1 MSQIAVV
8 RLAPGQ
14 AGYYDELSGVYL
26 TAGKRT
32 AAIPSGT
39 NCAQLRRSVRM
50 GTIILQSGT
59 LGGDIPEV
67 RIMEHEGKYY
77 LVPNT
82 EEVNKPVYGNAP
94 DIPVADESEATPD
107 EVSGPTDEE
116 LLAADAEEN
125 KENEENK
132 EPEDTRDLSYE
143 INADQYTD
151 AKKAIISYKVGADV
165 TGLYY
170 VIGEE
175 GEKVEIKKF
184 TARTKKR
191 EGVFEIPATAETQI
205 VNIFINE
212 LEESVQAVIVNPVA
226 E

>member
-82 EEVNKPVYGNAP
+82 EEVNKPVYANT
-94 DIPVADESEATPD
+94 IPVADESEATPD

-116 LLAADAEEN
+116 LLAADAENTET
-125 KENEENK
+125 EE
-132 EPEDTRDLSYE
+132 EDARDLTCE
-143 INADQYTD
+143 INADQSID
-151 AKKAIISYKVGADV
+151 AKKAIISYKVGTDV

-175 GEKVEIKKF
+175 GEKVEVKKF
-184 TARTKKR
+184 TARSKKR
-191 EGVFEIPATAETQI
+191 DGVFEIPATAEMQV

-212 LEESVQAVIVNPVA
+212 LEESVQAVIVNPVT

>member
-50 GTIILQSGT
+50 GTIILESGT

-82 EEVNKPVYGNAP
+82 EEVNKPVYANT
-94 DIPVADESEATPD
+94 IPVVDESEATPD

-116 LLAADAEEN
+116 LLAADAENTET
-125 KENEENK
+125 EE
-132 EPEDTRDLSYE
+132 EDTRDLTCE
-143 INADQYTD
+143 INADQSTD

-175 GEKVEIKKF
+175 GEKVEVKKF
-184 TARTKKR
+184 TARSKKR
-191 EGVFEIPATAETQI
+191 DGVFEIPATAEMQV

-212 LEESVQAVIVNPVA
+212 LEESVQAVIVNPVT

>member
-82 EEVNKPVYGNAP
+82 EEINKPVYANT
-94 DIPVADESEATPD
+94 IPVADESEATPD

-116 LLAADAEEN
+116 LLAADAENTET
-125 KENEENK
+125 EE
-132 EPEDTRDLSYE
+132 EDARDLTCE
-143 INADQYTD
+143 INAGQSTD
-151 AKKAIISYKVGADV
+151 AKKAIISYKVGTDV

-175 GEKVEIKKF
+175 GEKVEVKKF
-184 TARTKKR
+184 TARSKKR
-191 EGVFEIPATAETQI
+191 DGVFEIPATAEMQV

-212 LEESVQAVIVNPVA
+212 LEESVQAVIVNPVT

>member
-82 EEVNKPVYGNAP
+82 EEINKPVYANT
-94 DIPVADESEATPD
+94 IPVADESEATPD

-116 LLAADAEEN
+116 LLATDAENTET
-125 KENEENK
+125 EE
-132 EPEDTRDLSYE
+132 EDARDLTCE
-143 INADQYTD
+143 INADQSTD
-151 AKKAIISYKVGADV
+151 VKKAIISYKVGTDV

-175 GEKVEIKKF
+175 GEKVEVKKF
-184 TARTKKR
+184 TARSKKR
-191 EGVFEIPATAETQI
+191 DGVFEIPATAEMQV

-212 LEESVQAVIVNPVA
+212 LEESVQAVIVNPVT

>member
-82 EEVNKPVYGNAP
+82 EEINKPVYANT
-94 DIPVADESEATPD
+94 IPVADESEATPD

-116 LLAADAEEN
+116 LLADDAENTET
-125 KENEENK
+125 EE
-132 EPEDTRDLSYE
+132 EDTHDLTCE
-143 INADQYTD
+143 INADQSTD

-175 GEKVEIKKF
+175 GEKVEVKKF
-184 TARTKKR
+184 TARSKKR
-191 EGVFEIPATAETQI
+191 DGVFEIPATAEMQV

-212 LEESVQAVIVNPVA
+212 LEESVQAVIVNPVT

>member
-82 EEVNKPVYGNAP
+82 EEVNKPVYANT
-94 DIPVADESEATPD
+94 IPVVDESEATSD

-116 LLAADAEEN
+116 LAAADAEIS
-125 KENEENK
+125 KEENK

-143 INADQYTD
+143 INADQSTD

-191 EGVFEIPATAETQI
+191 EGVFEIPATAEMQI

>member
-1 MSQIAVV
+1 MSQIALV

-82 EEVNKPVYGNAP
+82 EEINKPVYANTV
-94 DIPVADESEATPD
+94 PVVDESEATPD

-116 LLAADAEEN
+116 LLAADAENTET
-125 KENEENK
+125 EE
-132 EPEDTRDLSYE
+132 EDTRDLTCE
-143 INADQYTD
+143 INADQSTD
-151 AKKAIISYKVGADV
+151 SKKAIISYKVGTDV

-175 GEKVEIKKF
+175 GEKVEVKKF
-184 TARTKKR
+184 TARSKKR
-191 EGVFEIPATAETQI
+191 DGIFEIPATAEMQV

-212 LEESVQAVIVNPVA
+212 LEESIQAVIVNPVT

>member
-8 RLAPGQ
+8 CLAPGQ

-82 EEVNKPVYGNAP
+82 EEINKPVYANT
-94 DIPVADESEATPD
+94 IPVVDESEATPD

-116 LLAADAEEN
+116 LLAADAENTET
-125 KENEENK
+125 EE
-132 EPEDTRDLSYE
+132 EDTRDLTCE
-143 INADQYTD
+143 INADQSTD
-151 AKKAIISYKVGADV
+151 AKKAIISYKVGTDV

-175 GEKVEIKKF
+175 GEKVEVKKF
-184 TARTKKR
+184 TARSKKR
-191 EGVFEIPATAETQI
+191 DGVFEIPATDEMQV

-212 LEESVQAVIVNPVA
+212 LEESVQAVIVNPVT

>member
-82 EEVNKPVYGNAP
+82 EEINKPVYANT
-94 DIPVADESEATPD
+94 IPVADESEATPD

-116 LLAADAEEN
+116 LLADDAENTET
-125 KENEENK
+125 EE
-132 EPEDTRDLSYE
+132 EDTRDLTCE
-143 INADQYTD
+143 INADQSTD

-175 GEKVEIKKF
+175 GEKVEVKKF
-184 TARTKKR
+184 TARSKKR
-191 EGVFEIPATAETQI
+191 DGVFEIPATAEMQV
-205 VNIFINE
+205 VNI
-212 LEESVQAVIVNPVA
+212 LDRKSVV
-226 E
+226 

>member
-82 EEVNKPVYGNAP
+82 EEINKPVYANT
-94 DIPVADESEATPD
+94 IPVADESEATPD

-116 LLAADAEEN
+116 LLANDAENTET
-125 KENEENK
+125 EE
-132 EPEDTRDLSYE
+132 EDTRDLTCE
-143 INADQYTD
+143 INADQSTD

-170 VIGEE
+170 VIGKE
-175 GEKVEIKKF
+175 GEKVEVKKF
-184 TARTKKR
+184 TARSKKR
-191 EGVFEIPATAETQI
+191 DGVFEIPATAEMQV

-212 LEESVQAVIVNPVA
+212 LEESVQAVIVNPVT

>member
-82 EEVNKPVYGNAP
+82 EEVNKPVYANT
-94 DIPVADESEATPD
+94 IPAVDESEATPD

-116 LLAADAEEN
+116 LLAADAVDAEN
-125 KENEENK
+125 TETE
-132 EPEDTRDLSYE
+132 EDTRDLTCE
-143 INADQYTD
+143 INADQSTD

-175 GEKVEIKKF
+175 GEKVEVKKF
-184 TARTKKR
+184 TARSKKR
-191 EGVFEIPATAETQI
+191 DGVFEIPATAEMQV

-212 LEESVQAVIVNPVA
+212 LEESVQAVIVNPVT

>member
-82 EEVNKPVYGNAP
+82 EEVNKPVYANT
-94 DIPVADESEATPD
+94 IPVVDESEATPD

-116 LLAADAEEN
+116 LLAADAENTET
-125 KENEENK
+125 EE
-132 EPEDTRDLSYE
+132 EDTRDLTCE
-143 INADQYTD
+143 INADQSTD
-151 AKKAIISYKVGADV
+151 AKKAIISYKVGANV

-175 GEKVEIKKF
+175 GEKVEVKKF
-184 TARTKKR
+184 TARSKKR
-191 EGVFEIPATAETQI
+191 DGVFEIPATAEMQV

-212 LEESVQAVIVNPVA
+212 LEESVQAVIVNPVT

>member
-82 EEVNKPVYGNAP
+82 EEINKPVYANT
-94 DIPVADESEATPD
+94 IPVADESEATPD

-116 LLAADAEEN
+116 LLADDAENTET
-125 KENEENK
+125 EE
-132 EPEDTRDLSYE
+132 EDTRDLTCE
-143 INADQYTD
+143 INADQSTD

-175 GEKVEIKKF
+175 GEKVEVKKF
-184 TARTKKR
+184 TARSKKR
-191 EGVFEIPATAETQI
+191 DGVFEIPATAEMQV

-212 LEESVQAVIVNPVA
+212 LEESVQAVIVNPVT

>member
-50 GTIILQSGT
+50 GTIILESGT

-67 RIMEHEGKYY
+67 RIMEHKGKYY

-82 EEVNKPVYGNAP
+82 EEVNKPVYANT
-94 DIPVADESEATPD
+94 IPVVDESEATPD

-116 LLAADAEEN
+116 LLAADAENTET
-125 KENEENK
+125 EE
-132 EPEDTRDLSYE
+132 EDTRNLTCE
-143 INADQYTD
+143 INADQSTD
-151 AKKAIISYKVGADV
+151 AKKAIISYKVGTDV

-175 GEKVEIKKF
+175 GEKVEVKKF
-184 TARTKKR
+184 TARSKKR
-191 EGVFEIPATAETQI
+191 DGVFEIPATAEMQV

-212 LEESVQAVIVNPVA
+212 LEESVQAVIVNPVT

>member
-82 EEVNKPVYGNAP
+82 EEINKPVYSNT
-94 DIPVADESEATPD
+94 IPVADESEATPD

-116 LLAADAEEN
+116 LLADNAENTET
-125 KENEENK
+125 EE
-132 EPEDTRDLSYE
+132 EDTRDLTCE
-143 INADQYTD
+143 INADQSTD

-175 GEKVEIKKF
+175 GEKVEVKKF
-184 TARTKKR
+184 TARSKKR
-191 EGVFEIPATAETQI
+191 DGVFEIPATAEMQV

-212 LEESVQAVIVNPVA
+212 LEESVQAVIVNPVT

>member
-82 EEVNKPVYGNAP
+82 EEINKPVYANT
-94 DIPVADESEATPD
+94 IPVADESEATPD

-116 LLAADAEEN
+116 LLADDAENTET
-125 KENEENK
+125 EE
-132 EPEDTRDLSYE
+132 EDTRDLTCE
-143 INADQYTD
+143 INADQSTD

-175 GEKVEIKKF
+175 GEKVEVKKF
-184 TARTKKR
+184 TARSKKR
-191 EGVFEIPATAETQI
+191 DGVFKIPATAEMQV

-212 LEESVQAVIVNPVA
+212 LEESVQAVIVNPVT

>member
-26 TAGKRT
+26 TAGNRT

-82 EEVNKPVYGNAP
+82 EEVNKPVYVNT
-94 DIPVADESEATPD
+94 IPAVDESEATPD

-116 LLAADAEEN
+116 LLAADAENAET
-125 KENEENK
+125 EE
-132 EPEDTRDLSYE
+132 EDTRDLTCE
-143 INADQYTD
+143 INADQSTD

-175 GEKVEIKKF
+175 GEKVEVKKF
-184 TARTKKR
+184 TARSKKR
-191 EGVFEIPATAETQI
+191 DGVFEIPATAEMQV

-212 LEESVQAVIVNPVA
+212 LEESVQAVIVNPVT

>member
-32 AAIPSGT
+32 VAIPSGT

-50 GTIILQSGT
+50 GTIILESGT

-82 EEVNKPVYGNAP
+82 EEVNKPVYANT
-94 DIPVADESEATPD
+94 IPVADESEATPD

-116 LLAADAEEN
+116 LLAADAENTET
-125 KENEENK
+125 EE
-132 EPEDTRDLSYE
+132 EDARDLTCE
-143 INADQYTD
+143 INADQSTD
-151 AKKAIISYKVGADV
+151 AKKAIISYKVGTDV

-170 VIGEE
+170 IIGEE
-175 GEKVEIKKF
+175 GEKVEVKKF
-184 TARTKKR
+184 TARSKKR
-191 EGVFEIPATAETQI
+191 DGVFEIPATAEMQV

-212 LEESVQAVIVNPVA
+212 LEESVQAVIVNPVT

>member
-50 GTIILQSGT
+50 GTIILESGT

-82 EEVNKPVYGNAP
+82 EEVNKPVYANT
-94 DIPVADESEATPD
+94 IPVADESEATPD

-116 LLAADAEEN
+116 LLAADAENTET
-125 KENEENK
+125 EE
-132 EPEDTRDLSYE
+132 EDTRDLTCE
-143 INADQYTD
+143 INADQSTD

-175 GEKVEIKKF
+175 GEKVEVKKF
-184 TARTKKR
+184 TARSKKR
-191 EGVFEIPATAETQI
+191 DGVFEIPATAEMQV

-212 LEESVQAVIVNPVA
+212 LEESVQAVIVNPLT

>member
-39 NCAQLRRSVRM
+39 NCAQLRCSVRM

-82 EEVNKPVYGNAP
+82 EEVNKPVYANTM
-94 DIPVADESEATPD
+94 PVVDESKATPD

-116 LLAADAEEN
+116 LAAADAEAN
-125 KENEENK
+125 KEENK

-143 INADQYTD
+143 INADQSTD

-191 EGVFEIPATAETQI
+191 EGVFEVPATAEMQI

>member
-82 EEVNKPVYGNAP
+82 EEVNKPVYANT
-94 DIPVADESEATPD
+94 IPVADESEATPD

-116 LLAADAEEN
+116 LLAADAENTET
-125 KENEENK
+125 EE
-132 EPEDTRDLSYE
+132 EDTRDLTCE
-143 INADQYTD
+143 INADQSTD

-175 GEKVEIKKF
+175 GEKVEVKKF
-184 TARTKKR
+184 TARSKKR
-191 EGVFEIPATAETQI
+191 DGVFEIPATAEMQV

-212 LEESVQAVIVNPVA
+212 LEESVQAVIVNPVT

>member
-82 EEVNKPVYGNAP
+82 EEVNKPIYANT
-94 DIPVADESEATPD
+94 IPVADESEATPD

-116 LLAADAEEN
+116 LLAADAENTET
-125 KENEENK
+125 EE
-132 EPEDTRDLSYE
+132 EDTRDLTCE
-143 INADQYTD
+143 INADQSTD

-175 GEKVEIKKF
+175 GEKVEVKKF
-184 TARTKKR
+184 TARSKKR
-191 EGVFEIPATAETQI
+191 DGVFEIPATAEMQV

-212 LEESVQAVIVNPVA
+212 LEESVQAVIVNPVT

>member
-82 EEVNKPVYGNAP
+82 EEVNKPVYANT
-94 DIPVADESEATPD
+94 IPVVDESEATPD
-107 EVSGPTDEE
+107 EVSGPTDKE
-116 LLAADAEEN
+116 LLTADAENTET
-125 KENEENK
+125 EE
-132 EPEDTRDLSYE
+132 EDTRDLTCE
-143 INADQYTD
+143 INADQSTD

-175 GEKVEIKKF
+175 GEKVEVKKF
-184 TARTKKR
+184 TARSKKR
-191 EGVFEIPATAETQI
+191 DGVFEIPATAEMQI

-212 LEESVQAVIVNPVA
+212 LEESVQAVIVNPVT

>member
-50 GTIILQSGT
+50 GIIILQSGT

-82 EEVNKPVYGNAP
+82 EEVNKPVYANT
-94 DIPVADESEATPD
+94 IPVVDESEATPD

-116 LLAADAEEN
+116 LLADDAENTET
-125 KENEENK
+125 EE
-132 EPEDTRDLSYE
+132 EDTRDLTCE
-143 INADQYTD
+143 INADQSTD

-175 GEKVEIKKF
+175 GEKVEVKKF
-184 TARTKKR
+184 TARSKKR
-191 EGVFEIPATAETQI
+191 DGVFEIPATAEMQV

-212 LEESVQAVIVNPVA
+212 LEESVQAVIVNPVT

>member
-82 EEVNKPVYGNAP
+82 EEVNKPVYANT
-94 DIPVADESEATPD
+94 IPVVDESEATPD

-116 LLAADAEEN
+116 LLAADAENTET
-125 KENEENK
+125 EE
-132 EPEDTRDLSYE
+132 EDTRDLTCE
-143 INADQYTD
+143 INADQSTD

-175 GEKVEIKKF
+175 GEKVEVKKF
-184 TARTKKR
+184 TARSKKR
-191 EGVFEIPATAETQI
+191 DGVFEILATAEMQV

-212 LEESVQAVIVNPVA
+212 LEESVQAVIVNPVT

>member
-82 EEVNKPVYGNAP
+82 EEINKPVYANT
-94 DIPVADESEATPD
+94 IPVADESEATPD

-116 LLAADAEEN
+116 LLAADADNTETEE
-125 KENEENK
+125 
-132 EPEDTRDLSYE
+132 EDTRDLTCE
-143 INADQYTD
+143 INADQSTD
-151 AKKAIISYKVGADV
+151 AKKAIISYKVGTDV

-175 GEKVEIKKF
+175 GEKVEVKKF
-184 TARTKKR
+184 TARSKKR
-191 EGVFEIPATAETQI
+191 DGVFEIPATAEMQV

-212 LEESVQAVIVNPVA
+212 LEESVQAVIVNPVT

>member
-50 GTIILQSGT
+50 GTIILESGT

-82 EEVNKPVYGNAP
+82 EEVNKPVYANT
-94 DIPVADESEATPD
+94 IPVVDESEATPD

-116 LLAADAEEN
+116 LLAADAENTET
-125 KENEENK
+125 EE
-132 EPEDTRDLSYE
+132 EDTRDLTCE
-143 INADQYTD
+143 INADQSTD
-151 AKKAIISYKVGADV
+151 AKKAIISYKVGTDV

-175 GEKVEIKKF
+175 GEKVEVKKF
-184 TARTKKR
+184 TARSKKR
-191 EGVFEIPATAETQI
+191 DGVFEIPATTEMQV

-212 LEESVQAVIVNPVA
+212 LEESVQAVIVNPVT

>member
-82 EEVNKPVYGNAP
+82 EEVNKPIYANT
-94 DIPVADESEATPD
+94 IPVANESEATPD

-116 LLAADAEEN
+116 LLAADAEN
-125 KENEENK
+125 TKTEE
-132 EPEDTRDLSYE
+132 EDTRDLTCE
-143 INADQYTD
+143 INADQSTD

-175 GEKVEIKKF
+175 GEKVEVKKF
-184 TARTKKR
+184 TARSKKR
-191 EGVFEIPATAETQI
+191 DGVFEIPATAEMQV

-212 LEESVQAVIVNPVA
+212 LEESVQAVIVNPVT

>member
-82 EEVNKPVYGNAP
+82 EEVNKPVYANT
-94 DIPVADESEATPD
+94 IPVVDESEATPD

-116 LLAADAEEN
+116 LLAADAENTEA
-125 KENEENK
+125 EE
-132 EPEDTRDLSYE
+132 EDTRDLTCE
-143 INADQYTD
+143 INADQSTD

-175 GEKVEIKKF
+175 GEKVEVKKF
-184 TARTKKR
+184 TARSKKR
-191 EGVFEIPATAETQI
+191 DGVFEIPATAEMQV

-212 LEESVQAVIVNPVA
+212 LEESVQAVIVNPVT

>member
-82 EEVNKPVYGNAP
+82 EEINKPVYANTV
-94 DIPVADESEATPD
+94 PVADESEATPD

-116 LLAADAEEN
+116 LLAADAENTET
-125 KENEENK
+125 EE
-132 EPEDTRDLSYE
+132 EDTRDLTCE
-143 INADQYTD
+143 INADQSTD

-170 VIGEE
+170 IIGEE
-175 GEKVEIKKF
+175 GEKVEVKKF
-184 TARTKKR
+184 TARSKKR
-191 EGVFEIPATAETQI
+191 DGVFEIPATAEMQV

-212 LEESVQAVIVNPVA
+212 LEESVQAVIVNPIT

>member
-50 GTIILQSGT
+50 GTIILESGT

-82 EEVNKPVYGNAP
+82 EEVNKPVYANT
-94 DIPVADESEATPD
+94 IPVVDESEATPD

-116 LLAADAEEN
+116 LLAADAENTET
-125 KENEENK
+125 EE
-132 EPEDTRDLSYE
+132 EDTRDLTCE
-143 INADQYTD
+143 INADQSTD
-151 AKKAIISYKVGADV
+151 AKKAIISYKVGTDV

-175 GEKVEIKKF
+175 GEKVEVKKF
-184 TARTKKR
+184 TARSKKR
-191 EGVFEIPATAETQI
+191 DGVFEIPATAEMQV

-212 LEESVQAVIVNPVA
+212 LEESVQAVIVNPVT

>member
-26 TAGKRT
+26 TAGNRT

-82 EEVNKPVYGNAP
+82 EEINKPVYANT
-94 DIPVADESEATPD
+94 IPVVDESEATPD

-116 LLAADAEEN
+116 LLAADAENTET
-125 KENEENK
+125 EE
-132 EPEDTRDLSYE
+132 EDTRDLTYE
-143 INADQYTD
+143 INADQSTD
-151 AKKAIISYKVGADV
+151 AKKVIISYKVGIDV

-175 GEKVEIKKF
+175 GEKVEVKKF
-184 TARTKKR
+184 TARSKKR
-191 EGVFEIPATAETQI
+191 DGVFEIPATAEMQV

-212 LEESVQAVIVNPVA
+212 LEESVQAVIVNPVT

>member
-50 GTIILQSGT
+50 GTIILESGT
-59 LGGDIPEV
+59 LGDDIPEV

-82 EEVNKPVYGNAP
+82 EEVNKPVYANT
-94 DIPVADESEATPD
+94 IPVADESEATPD

-116 LLAADAEEN
+116 LLAADAENTET
-125 KENEENK
+125 EE
-132 EPEDTRDLSYE
+132 EDARDLTCE
-143 INADQYTD
+143 INADQSTD
-151 AKKAIISYKVGADV
+151 AKKAIISYKVGTDV

-175 GEKVEIKKF
+175 GEKVEVKKF
-184 TARTKKR
+184 TARSKKR
-191 EGVFEIPATAETQI
+191 DGVFEIPATAEMQV

-212 LEESVQAVIVNPVA
+212 LEESVQAVIVNPVT

>member
-14 AGYYDELSGVYL
+14 AGYYDELSGIYL

-82 EEVNKPVYGNAP
+82 EEINKPVYANT
-94 DIPVADESEATPD
+94 IPVADESEATPD

-116 LLAADAEEN
+116 LLAADAENTET
-125 KENEENK
+125 EE
-132 EPEDTRDLSYE
+132 EDTRDLTCE
-143 INADQYTD
+143 INADQSTD
-151 AKKAIISYKVGADV
+151 AKKAIISYKVGTDV

-175 GEKVEIKKF
+175 GEKVEVKKF
-184 TARTKKR
+184 TARSKKR
-191 EGVFEIPATAETQI
+191 DGVFEIPATAEMQV

-212 LEESVQAVIVNPVA
+212 LEESVQAVIVNPVT

>member
-50 GTIILQSGT
+50 GIIILQSGT

-82 EEVNKPVYGNAP
+82 EEVNKPVYANT
-94 DIPVADESEATPD
+94 IPVVDESEATPD

-116 LLAADAEEN
+116 LLAADAENTET
-125 KENEENK
+125 EE
-132 EPEDTRDLSYE
+132 EDTRDLTCE
-143 INADQYTD
+143 INADQSTD
-151 AKKAIISYKVGADV
+151 AKKAIISYKVGTDV

-175 GEKVEIKKF
+175 GEKVEVKKF
-184 TARTKKR
+184 TARSKKR
-191 EGVFEIPATAETQI
+191 DGVFEIPATAEMQV

-212 LEESVQAVIVNPVA
+212 LEESVQAVIVNPVT

>member
-14 AGYYDELSGVYL
+14 AGYYDELSGIYL
-26 TAGKRT
+26 TAGKT
-32 AAIPSGT
+32 VAGIPSGT

-67 RIMEHEGKYY
+67 RIMEHEGTYY

-94 DIPVADESEATPD
+94 DMTETNESD

-116 LLAADAEEN
+116 LLAADAENGEAE
-125 KENEENK
+125 ENE
-132 EPEDTRDLSYE
+132 EPEDTRDLTCE
-143 INADQYTD
+143 INADQSTD
-151 AKKAIISYKVGADV
+151 VKKAIIAYKVGTDV

-175 GEKVEIKKF
+175 SEKVEVKKF
-184 TARTKKR
+184 TTRSKKR
-191 EGVFEIPATAETQI
+191 DGVFEIPATAEMQI

-212 LEESVQAVIVNPVA
+212 LEESVQAVIVNPVT

>member
-82 EEVNKPVYGNAP
+82 EEINKPVYANT
-94 DIPVADESEATPD
+94 IPVADESEATPD

-116 LLAADAEEN
+116 LLAADAENTET
-125 KENEENK
+125 EE
-132 EPEDTRDLSYE
+132 EDARDLTCE
-143 INADQYTD
+143 INADQSTD
-151 AKKAIISYKVGADV
+151 AKKAIISYKVGTDV

-175 GEKVEIKKF
+175 GEKVEVKKF
-184 TARTKKR
+184 TARSKKR
-191 EGVFEIPATAETQI
+191 DGVFEIPATAKMQV

-212 LEESVQAVIVNPVA
+212 LEESVQAVIVNPVT